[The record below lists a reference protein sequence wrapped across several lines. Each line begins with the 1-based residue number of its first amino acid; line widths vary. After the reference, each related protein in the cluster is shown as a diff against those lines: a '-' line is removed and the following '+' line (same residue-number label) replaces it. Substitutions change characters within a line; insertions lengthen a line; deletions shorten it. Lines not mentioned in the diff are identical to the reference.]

1 MLALEPYPT
10 APHGELTMTDVC
22 QTRRM
27 HAWLCASLSAVLL
40 ALSPTDL
47 VAQFAEVQPGARVRL
62 RAPGVVAG
70 RYTGV
75 VLSRSADSMTVSR
88 AAGSAVVVP
97 MRAVTS
103 LELSRGKSR
112 AVGAGKGALWGGGSM
127 GLLFAALPGSVK
139 ECQRTTSGTRCT
151 NVSVGEAMLVGAAGG
166 AVWGALIG
174 ALIGAERWERAELPV
189 RVVLMP
195 GLDGRGVQAM
205 IRVGM
210 P

>member
-1 MLALEPYPT
+1 MTVDHMARRNRHRLCPAVIAL
-10 APHGELTMTDVC
+10 
-22 QTRRM
+22 
-27 HAWLCASLSAVLL
+27 LL
-40 ALSPTDL
+40 ALPFTE
-47 VAQFAEVQPGARVRL
+47 VMAQIAEVQPGARIRL
-62 RAPGVVAG
+62 RAPAVVAG

-75 VLSRSADSMTVSR
+75 VLSRSADSMMVSR
-88 AAGSAVVVP
+88 AAGSAVVIP